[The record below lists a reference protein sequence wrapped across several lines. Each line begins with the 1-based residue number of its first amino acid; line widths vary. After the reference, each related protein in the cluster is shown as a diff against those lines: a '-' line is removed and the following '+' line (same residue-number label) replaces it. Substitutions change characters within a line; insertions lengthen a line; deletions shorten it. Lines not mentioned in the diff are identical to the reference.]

1 MKIIAVDVG
10 ATKIAFGLVENG
22 ILKKTLK
29 TPTEPEKGPKYII
42 KNKIIKNIK
51 TLMEKGV
58 RGIAV
63 GAPGPLNYKTG
74 IIYYAPNLPRW
85 KNIKLKKILE
95 RKFKVPVKVD
105 NDANIFALGEKRAAN
120 SVGITL
126 GSGIGSGLIIH
137 NKLYHGNEFAA
148 EIGNMIVKADGRKG
162 PQNVNG
168 ALEHYCSGIAIEKRY
183 YKLAKK
189 KKTMEE
195 IAKLK
200 DKKSYEVLDE
210 AAHYLAIALN
220 NIKNMFDPEYII
232 LGGSLSKITYFT
244 KKAISEMKKMPPK
257 SKVKVV
263 VSKNEHSALIGAY
276 RLFTDWKTKT
286 LYTSIINYN
295 I

>member
-10 ATKIAFGLVENG
+10 ATKIAFGLVEDG
-22 ILKKTLK
+22 SIKKAFK
-29 TPTEPEKGPKYII
+29 TPTEPEKGPKFII

-63 GAPGPLNYKTG
+63 GCPGPLNYKTG
-74 IIYYAPNLPRW
+74 VIYYAPNLPRW
-85 KNIKLKKILE
+85 KNIQLKKILE
-95 RKFKVPVKVD
+95 KKFKVPVKVD
-105 NDANIFALGEKRAAN
+105 NDANIFALGERQAAN

-126 GSGIGSGLIIH
+126 GSGIGSGIIVN

-148 EIGNMIVKADGRKG
+148 EIGNMVVEIDGRSG
-162 PQNVNG
+162 PQKIKG

-183 YKLAKK
+183 FELTKK
-189 KKTMEE
+189 KKSMEE

-200 DKKSYEVLDE
+200 DKKSYEVLGE

-220 NIKNMFDPEYII
+220 NIKNILDPEYIV
-232 LGGSLSKITYFT
+232 LGGSLSKTSYLV
-244 KKAISEMKKMPPK
+244 KKAIKEMEKMLPK
-257 SKVKVV
+257 SKVKVI

-276 RLFTDWKTKT
+276 RLFTD
-286 LYTSIINYN
+286 
-295 I
+295 